1 MSSPTEENSLSPNPN
16 KSLDGDIIFVGD
28 YINLNKTSDAV
39 VDLTK
44 DPLEKG
50 KLITQ
55 SPSGDDAKQNLVD
68 GEGKEVADTLSPYK
82 LPYSATRLPRSLNTF
97 ESEMKLTT
105 AVTKREKWLRDGNKW
120 DDIVPDRDLPT
131 NIKYIVVDVETHDW
145 KYRSS
150 RDGRIVEIAWMVFDC
165 DMKCL
170 ESKQYLLEPHGYD
183 KIAQKATAVHGITT
197 ELAVEYG
204 VDSHLVFDEFIAIV
218 KQLPNN
224 GFVIAHNMKHEDPI
238 FKRNLNKEQQVQWGD
253 APKCDT
259 CDVKLLKYLPTS
271 ACEKYKTRTLGVNL
285 VELYGV
291 VHPTKDDN
299 CVNSWHMAMA
309 DVKMTWA
316 IFLYYVTSVS
326 YNEIKWKNDS
336 KVKPKPMIPAYKT
349 YERSVQKRKFNG
361 C

>member
-55 SPSGDDAKQNLVD
+55 SPSGDDDEQNLVD
-68 GEGKEVADTLSPYK
+68 GERKAADTLLPYK
-82 LPYSATRLPRSLNTF
+82 LPFSATRLPRSLNTF
-97 ESEMKLTT
+97 KSEMKLTT

-120 DDIVPDRDLPT
+120 DDIMPSRDLPT

-145 KYRSS
+145 K
-150 RDGRIVEIAWMVFDC
+150 DGGPCNGRIVEQIALMVFDR

-170 ESKQYLLEPHGYD
+170 ESKQYLLKPHGYD

-218 KQLPNN
+218 KQLP
-224 GFVIAHNMKHEDPI
+224 K
-238 FKRNLNKEQQVQWGD
+238 
-253 APKCDT
+253 
-259 CDVKLLKYLPTS
+259 
-271 ACEKYKTRTLGVNL
+271 
-285 VELYGV
+285 
-291 VHPTKDDN
+291 
-299 CVNSWHMAMA
+299 MALSLR
-309 DVKMTWA
+309 
-316 IFLYYVTSVS
+316 I
-326 YNEIKWKNDS
+326 I
-336 KVKPKPMIPAYKT
+336 
-349 YERSVQKRKFNG
+349 
-361 C
+361 

>member
-1 MSSPTEENSLSPNPN
+1 MTKPYESSFKMRSIATAATMKKE
-16 KSLDGDIIFVGD
+16 
-28 YINLNKTSDAV
+28 
-39 VDLTK
+39 
-44 DPLEKG
+44 
-50 KLITQ
+50 IT
-55 SPSGDDAKQNLVD
+55 
-68 GEGKEVADTLSPYK
+68 T
-82 LPYSATRLPRSLNTF
+82 
-97 ESEMKLTT
+97 EMKVT
-105 AVTKREKWLRDGNKW
+105 AAIKKRVEWMSDGNKW
-120 DDIVPDRDLPT
+120 DTVAPGRVPPT
-131 NIKYIVVDVETHDW
+131 GIKYMVVDVETHDW
-145 KYRSS
+145 KDGGGS
-150 RDGRIVEIAWMVFDC
+150 RDGRIVEIAWMVFDR

-170 ESKQYLLEPHGYD
+170 ESKQYLLKPHGYD

-197 ELAVEYG
+197 ERAVEYG

-238 FKRNLNKEQQVQWGD
+238 LKWNLNKEQQVQWGD

-259 CDVKLLKYLPTS
+259 CNIKLLKYLPTS

-309 DVKMTWA
+309 DVKMTCA

-336 KVKPKPMIPAYKT
+336 KVKRKPMIPAYKT

>member
-1 MSSPTEENSLSPNPN
+1 MSSPENSLSPNPN

-39 VDLTK
+39 VDLNE

-55 SPSGDDAKQNLVD
+55 PPSGDDDEQNLVD
-68 GEGKEVADTLSPYK
+68 GEGKVADTLLPYK
-82 LPYSATRLPRSLNTF
+82 LPFSATRLRSLNTF
-97 ESEMKLTT
+97 KSEMKLTT

-120 DDIVPDRDLPT
+120 DDIMPSRDLPT

-145 KYRSS
+145 KDGGS

-170 ESKQYLLEPHGYD
+170 ESKQYLLKPHGYD

-197 ELAVEYG
+197 ERAVEYG

-238 FKRNLNKEQQVQWGD
+238 LKWNLNKEQQVQWGD

-259 CDVKLLKYLPTS
+259 CNIKLLKYLPTS

-336 KVKPKPMIPAYKT
+336 KVKRKPMIPAYKT

>member
-1 MSSPTEENSLSPNPN
+1 MTKPYESSFKMRSIATAATMKKEIATEIKVTSAIKKRVEWMS
-16 KSLDGDIIFVGD
+16 
-28 YINLNKTSDAV
+28 
-39 VDLTK
+39 
-44 DPLEKG
+44 
-50 KLITQ
+50 
-55 SPSGDDAKQNLVD
+55 
-68 GEGKEVADTLSPYK
+68 
-82 LPYSATRLPRSLNTF
+82 
-97 ESEMKLTT
+97 
-105 AVTKREKWLRDGNKW
+105 DGNKW
-120 DDIVPDRDLPT
+120 DTVAPGRVPPT
-131 NIKYIVVDVETHDW
+131 GIKYMVVDVETHDW
-145 KYRSS
+145 KDGGGS

-170 ESKQYLLEPHGYD
+170 ESKQYLLKPHGYD
-183 KIAQKATAVHGITT
+183 KIAQKATSVHGITT
-197 ELAVEYG
+197 ECAVGNG
-204 VDSHLVFDEFIAIV
+204 VDSDLVFNEFAAIV
-218 KQLPNN
+218 SQLPDD
-224 GFVIAHNMKHEDPI
+224 GSVIAHNMEHENSI
-238 FKRNLNKEQQVQWGD
+238 FKCNLNKEQQVQWGD

-259 CDVKLLKYLPTS
+259 CNIKLLKYLPTS

-336 KVKPKPMIPAYKT
+336 KVKRKPMIPAYKT

>member
-1 MSSPTEENSLSPNPN
+1 
-16 KSLDGDIIFVGD
+16 
-28 YINLNKTSDAV
+28 
-39 VDLTK
+39 
-44 DPLEKG
+44 
-50 KLITQ
+50 
-55 SPSGDDAKQNLVD
+55 
-68 GEGKEVADTLSPYK
+68 
-82 LPYSATRLPRSLNTF
+82 
-97 ESEMKLTT
+97 
-105 AVTKREKWLRDGNKW
+105 
-120 DDIVPDRDLPT
+120 
-131 NIKYIVVDVETHDW
+131 
-145 KYRSS
+145 
-150 RDGRIVEIAWMVFDC
+150 MVFDR
-165 DMKCL
+165 DMKCI
-170 ESKQYLLEPHGYD
+170 ESKQYLLKPHGYD

-336 KVKPKPMIPAYKT
+336 KVKRKSMIPAYKT

>member
-39 VDLTK
+39 VDLTEESSAK
-44 DPLEKG
+44 MN
-50 KLITQ
+50 LITQ
-55 SPSGDDAKQNLVD
+55 SSNDDDAKRNLVD
-68 GEGKEVADTLSPYK
+68 GEGKVADTLLPYK
-82 LPYSATRLPRSLNTF
+82 LPFSATRLPRSLNTF
-97 ESEMKLTT
+97 KSEMKLTT

-120 DDIVPDRDLPT
+120 DDIMPSRDLPT

-145 KYRSS
+145 KDAGS

-170 ESKQYLLEPHGYD
+170 ESKQYLLKPHGYD

-218 KQLPNN
+218 NQLPDN
-224 GFVIAHNMKHEDPI
+224 GSVIAHCMGHEDSI
-238 FKRNLNKEQQVQWGD
+238 FKCNLNKEQQVQWGD

-336 KVKPKPMIPAYKT
+336 KVKPKSMIPAYKT